1 MNTLLNT
8 ENSFCEITIMYSST
22 GDRIVHKREITGHR
36 GRKGQDI
43 FYYFFINHNTLSFCE
58 SQWYAQTTGDKAHLP
73 FHYAEVKKKLTV

>member
-43 FYYFFINHNTLSFCE
+43 YYYYFLFITIHFRFVRASGMLKQPARRHTCLFIM
-58 SQWYAQTTGDKAHLP
+58 QK
-73 FHYAEVKKKLTV
+73 